1 MKLSNIILSEAKE
14 DVFLINLANKFAEKF
29 PRLSFDLRFPGSE
42 HRRIDVRGTQQDLL
56 DFGDK
61 YHGQQ
66 IGDYEVFHV
75 DDDDRGEIVR
85 IVRKDR

>member
-1 MKLSNIILSEAKE
+1 MKLSNIILSEDKE
-14 DVFLINLANKFAEKF
+14 DVYLINLANKFAEKF
-29 PRLSFDLRFPGSE
+29 PNLSFDLKFPGSE

-61 YHGQQ
+61 YHGHKL
-66 IGDYEVFHV
+66 GDYEVFHV

-85 IVRKDR
+85 IIKQNN